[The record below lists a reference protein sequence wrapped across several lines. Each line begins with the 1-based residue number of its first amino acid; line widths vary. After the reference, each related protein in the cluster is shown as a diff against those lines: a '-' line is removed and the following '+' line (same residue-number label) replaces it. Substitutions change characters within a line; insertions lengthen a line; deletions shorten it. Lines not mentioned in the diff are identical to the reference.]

1 MYKTLLALLF
11 SGISLLLHADD
22 SYVIQARIRDV
33 KEGIVF
39 FLKQFSTQRIINSMR
54 LKGGKL
60 QMKGELVDT
69 PQHLWLCTTVKDEF
83 YYCDL
88 LVDTGKIVIEGSI
101 HDFPNGLHFEGAQT
115 QMQYAAYLNR
125 TQEIHHKL
133 DSLNQ
138 LSMQLHRLSTGSD
151 AYNKHVVDGGYKL
164 REEIEI
170 EQLSRRLDSI
180 RSVFIQNHMNQ
191 YAGQFLLT
199 RVMKNIP
206 PDSLKAL
213 YRLIPVEMKKT
224 RFTRLISN
232 QINPYA
238 DSYIRE
244 ADDLLRLTSRKSEEM
259 DSYAEEAYKLYAK
272 AVRLD
277 STRTD
282 GYMALATMAER
293 LLPVKGIEAY
303 DISIRYLRKFM
314 ESDIRPNEYEAAG
327 KKMEDLQFRK
337 WLKQNESPEMV
348 TVKGGTFEMG
358 STYKEDNN
366 PPHQV
371 KVDSFRISRYEIT
384 NYQFARF
391 LATLDNEKIK
401 NSPPMYYPCNW
412 GILNG
417 EPVPGYEAHPAI
429 YITWYGAQEYCKWAG
444 GRLPT
449 EEEWEFAARGGNYG
463 NRDHLYSGGMELDS
477 LGWYAGNS
485 GGKPHRVGTL
495 KPNELGLHDMSG
507 NVWEW
512 CSDTQIKDGKEYV
525 AVRGG
530 TWFNERA
537 ICRPTC
543 RYYIFPNSKHFNNGF
558 RLVKDIA
565 KR

>member
-22 SYVIQARIRDV
+22 SYVIQAHIRDV
-33 KEGIVF
+33 KDGTVF
-39 FLKQFSTQRIINSMR
+39 FLKQFSTQRIINAMR
-54 LKGGKL
+54 LENGKL
-60 QMKGELVDT
+60 QMKGELFDT
-69 PQHLWLCTTVKDEF
+69 PQHLWLCTTIKEEF

-88 LVDTGKIVIEGSI
+88 LVDTGTIVIEGCI
-101 HDFPNGLHFEGAQT
+101 RDFPNGLHFEGAET
-115 QMQYAAYLNR
+115 QMQYAAYLNE
-125 TQEIHHKL
+125 TQIVRQKL

-138 LSMQLHRLSTGSD
+138 ISTKLHTLSTGSD
-151 AYNKHVVDGGYKL
+151 KYNKHVVEGGYKL
-164 REEIEI
+164 KEEIEI
-170 EQLSRRLDSI
+170 EQVTQLQDSI
-180 RSVFIQNHMNQ
+180 RATFIQTHMDQ

-199 RVMKNIP
+199 RIMKDLP

-213 YRLIPVEMKKT
+213 YRRIPVEMKKT
-224 RFTRLISN
+224 KFTRLISN

-244 ADDLLRLTSRKSEEM
+244 ADDLLRLTSRKEREM
-259 DSYAEEAYKLYAK
+259 NHYAEEAYKLYAK
-272 AVRLD
+272 AVQLD

-282 GYMALATMAER
+282 GYMALASMSDR

-303 DISIRYLRKFM
+303 DISIHYLRKFM
-314 ESDIRPNEYEAAG
+314 ESDIRKDEYEAAV
-327 KKMEDLQFRK
+327 KRMENLEFRK
-337 WLKQNESPEMV
+337 WLKLNEEPEMV
-348 TVKGGTFEMG
+348 AVEGGTFEMG

-366 PPHQV
+366 APHKV

-384 NYQFARF
+384 NYQFALF
-391 LATLDNEKIK
+391 LESQDPEKIK
-401 NSPPMYYPCNW
+401 NNPPMYYPCNW

-417 EPVPGYEAHPAI
+417 KPVPGYEAHPAI
-429 YITWYGAQEYCKWAG
+429 YVTWYGAQAYCKWAG
-444 GRLPT
+444 GRLPS
-449 EEEWEFAARGGNYG
+449 EEEWEFAARGGIYG
-463 NRDHLYSGGMELDS
+463 NRNHLYSGGMELDS
-477 LGWYAGNS
+477 LGWYSGNS

-495 KPNELGLHDMSG
+495 KPNELGLYDMSG

-512 CSDTQIKDGKEYV
+512 CSNTQIKEDKEYV

-558 RLVKDIA
+558 RLVKDL
-565 KR
+565 

>member
-1 MYKTLLALLF
+1 MYKMLLALLF
-11 SGISLLLHADD
+11 SGISLLSHADN
-22 SYVIQARIRDV
+22 SYVIQAHIRDV
-33 KEGIVF
+33 KNGTVF
-39 FLKQFSTQRIINSMR
+39 FLKQFSTQRIINAMR
-54 LKGGKL
+54 VEDGKL
-60 QMKGELVDT
+60 LMKGELSDI
-69 PQHLWLCTTVKDEF
+69 PQHLWLCTTIKDEF

-101 HDFPNGLHFEGAQT
+101 RDFPNGLHFEGAQT

-125 TQEIHHKL
+125 TQAFRQKL
-133 DSLNQ
+133 DSLNEVI
-138 LSMQLHRLSTGSD
+138 MRLHKLSTGSD
-151 AYNKHVVDGGYKL
+151 KYNKHVADGGYKL
-164 REEIEI
+164 KEEIEA
-170 EQLSRRLDSI
+170 ELLAHRLDSV
-180 RSVFIQNHMNQ
+180 RSSFIQTHMDQ

-199 RVMKNIP
+199 RIMKDLP

-213 YRLIPVEMKKT
+213 YSRIPVEMKKT

-238 DSYIRE
+238 DSNIRE
-244 ADDLLRLTSRKSEEM
+244 ADNLLRQTSNKASEM
-259 DSYAEEAYKLYAK
+259 NNYAEEAYKLYAQ
-272 AVRLD
+272 AVQLD

-282 GYMALATMAER
+282 GYMALASMSER
-293 LLPVKGIEAY
+293 LLPVKGLEAY
-303 DISIRYLRKFM
+303 EISMHYLRKFM
-314 ESDIRPNEYEAAG
+314 ESDIRPGEREAAV
-327 KKMEDLQFRK
+327 KRMEDLQFRK
-337 WLKQNESPEMV
+337 WLKLNEEPEMV

-366 PPHQV
+366 PLHQV
-371 KVDSFRISRYEIT
+371 KVGSFRISRYEIT
-384 NYQFARF
+384 NYQFALF
-391 LATLDNEKIK
+391 LTSQGSEKIK

-412 GILNG
+412 GIQDG
-417 EPVPGYEAHPAI
+417 KAVPGYEAHPAI

-449 EEEWEFAARGGNYG
+449 EEEWEFAARGGIHG
-463 NRDHLYSGGMELDS
+463 HRDHLYSGGMELDS

-485 GGKPHRVGTL
+485 DGKPHRVGTL
-495 KPNELGLHDMSG
+495 KPNELGLYDMSG

-530 TWFNERA
+530 TWFNERP

-558 RLVKDIA
+558 RLVKDL
-565 KR
+565 